1 MLVYQKALR
10 DGYVSVYR
18 GRIFLIGQDRAGKTS
33 LKKSLLGMPFDP
45 KEESTEGIDPSKCDI
60 NVNRVQNWHFD
71 SKNTIL
77 SEVSAQ
83 ISRSLA
89 VELFPSREVSREK
102 KIMASDVFY
111 VKIVKVSNLQT
122 FIYAFNVCMYC
133 DVAEKGLY
141 VCQLFSKVCVYSKSL
156 IKTICENRR
165 NIYIIVAIAKCQRR
179 EKNRMNKSRSDWFF
193 CELFVN
199 LTYLI
204 LHTSRDFSRL
214 NSSLRIAFKIYI
226 FCA

>member
-1 MLVYQKALR
+1 MLIYQKALR

-71 SKNTIL
+71 SKTTIL

-102 KIMASDVFY
+102 EMKASDVFY
-111 VKIVKVSNLQT
+111 VKIVKVSNLH
-122 FIYAFNVCMYC
+122 
-133 DVAEKGLY
+133 L
-141 VCQLFSKVCVYSKSL
+141 CV
-156 IKTICENRR
+156 
-165 NIYIIVAIAKCQRR
+165 
-179 EKNRMNKSRSDWFF
+179 
-193 CELFVN
+193 
-199 LTYLI
+199 
-204 LHTSRDFSRL
+204 
-214 NSSLRIAFKIYI
+214 
-226 FCA
+226 

>member
-1 MLVYQKALR
+1 
-10 DGYVSVYR
+10 
-18 GRIFLIGQDRAGKTS
+18 
-33 LKKSLLGMPFDP
+33 
-45 KEESTEGIDPSKCDI
+45 
-60 NVNRVQNWHFD
+60 
-71 SKNTIL
+71 
-77 SEVSAQ
+77 
-83 ISRSLA
+83 
-89 VELFPSREVSREK
+89 
-102 KIMASDVFY
+102 MASDVFY

>member
-1 MLVYQKALR
+1 MYQKALR
-10 DGYVSVYR
+10 DGYVNVYR

-60 NVNRVQNWHFD
+60 NVNRVQNWHYD

-89 VELFPSREVSREK
+89 VDLFPSRQVSREK
-102 KIMASDVFY
+102 EMMASDVFY

-122 FIYAFNVCMYC
+122 FIYAFNVF
-133 DVAEKGLY
+133 AEEGLY
-141 VCQLFSKVCVYSKSL
+141 VCKLFNKVCLYKSL
-156 IKTICENRR
+156 IKAICENRKKK
-165 NIYIIVAIAKCQRR
+165 YIVAIAKCQRG
-179 EKNRMNKSRSDWFF
+179 ENN
-193 CELFVN
+193 
-199 LTYLI
+199 
-204 LHTSRDFSRL
+204 
-214 NSSLRIAFKIYI
+214 
-226 FCA
+226 